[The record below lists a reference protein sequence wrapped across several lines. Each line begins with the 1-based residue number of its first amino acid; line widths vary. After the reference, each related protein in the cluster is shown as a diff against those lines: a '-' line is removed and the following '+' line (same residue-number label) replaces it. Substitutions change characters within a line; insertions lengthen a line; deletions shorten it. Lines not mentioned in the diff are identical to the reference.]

1 MHNCVCYFE
10 FHSRII
16 NIFSRTYTGSNRT
29 HVVAL
34 SFTDRNYFEYRDISE
49 LYIAE

>member
-1 MHNCVCYFE
+1 MHNSVGYFE
-10 FHSRII
+10 FPSKII

-49 LYIAE
+49 FYIA